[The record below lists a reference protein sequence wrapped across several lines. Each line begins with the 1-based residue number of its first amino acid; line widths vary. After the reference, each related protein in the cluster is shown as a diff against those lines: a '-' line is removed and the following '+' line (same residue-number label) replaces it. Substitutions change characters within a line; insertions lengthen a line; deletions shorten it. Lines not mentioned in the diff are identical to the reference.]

1 MKWYAVN
8 TKPRQETLADM
19 NLRRLSVETL
29 YPQIKRGR
37 FSRQGRKMALE
48 PLFPGYIF
56 VRIDLVSQYRAV
68 NYAMGVRRLVCFGP
82 NPVVVEDEII
92 HSIQSRLED
101 GCVFVK
107 DSPFTPGDRVRIQGG
122 PLQGLEA
129 VFEREMNGQ
138 QRAVLLLKALS
149 FQARV
154 VVDIEYVANL

>member
-1 MKWYAVN
+1 MNWYAVN
-8 TKPRQETLADM
+8 TKPRQETLVDM
-19 NLRRLSVETL
+19 NLRRLSVETF
-29 YPQIKRGR
+29 YPQMKRER
-37 FSRQGRKMALE
+37 FSRQRRQMALE

-56 VRIDLVSQYRAV
+56 ARFDLGTHYRAV

-82 NPVVVEDEII
+82 NPAVVEDEII
-92 HSIQSRLED
+92 NSIQSRLED

-107 DSPFTPGDRVRIQGG
+107 QSSFTPGDLVRIQGG

-149 FQARV
+149 YQARV